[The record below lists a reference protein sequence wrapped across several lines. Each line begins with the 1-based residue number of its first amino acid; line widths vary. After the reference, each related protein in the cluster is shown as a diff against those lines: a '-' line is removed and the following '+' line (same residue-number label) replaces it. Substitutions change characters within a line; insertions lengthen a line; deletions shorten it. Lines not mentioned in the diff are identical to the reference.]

1 MQSLFQ
7 HMDDSYQGTVI
18 VDDQA
23 RIIWINARYAER
35 FGFADPAAAL
45 GQPVE
50 SVIPNSQMRE
60 VLKPACRCCWTSWPP
75 AKTSW
80 WSPVCR

>member
-1 MQSLFQ
+1 VSHSNNELADDHVRQWAMQSLFQ

-50 SVIPNSQMRE
+50 NVIPNSQMRE
-60 VLKPACRCCWTSWPP
+60 Y
-75 AKTSW
+75 
-80 WSPVCR
+80 